1 MLTQRSEGLRRLL
14 LLCQVALTAGLFW
27 FGVWVMVNFYSPS
40 ATLTWRR
47 YSIYCVL
54 LVLGLTLEFLGRDN
68 SREYLLQNELLRQH
82 RLSLRQTFAS
92 VGTLVIY
99 LIATKDGFISRLF
112 LFNFVPW
119 LYVVLLFS
127 HHYLPPFLARRI
139 FRGIR
144 EEKTLLVGS
153 AARARQLRN
162 WLRVKSEIG
171 LHTIGIIASE
181 GPAVAAVDGHG
192 GNDVNLPVLGQ
203 PQDFERIVRELGIT
217 QVILLEFPHSE
228 ASRGIINKCDQL
240 GLRLVILSD
249 LEETLKHSVVH
260 FEDGGFRF
268 IALREEPLE
277 NPVNRFM
284 KRAIDLFASTFVLVF
299 VFPPLALL
307 VWVAQRL
314 QSPGPLLHK
323 QVRAGIQNRRF
334 LIYKF
339 RTMRV
344 GAEDDLTRQACDRDE
359 RVYPFARFLR
369 KLSLDEVP
377 QFWNVLRGEM
387 SIVGPRPHLLEHNDE
402 FAKLMA
408 GYHVRT
414 FVKPGITGLAQ
425 VRGFRGEARR
435 GADIENRVAC
445 DLEYLEN
452 WNLSLE
458 LGIIARTVAQL
469 FLPPPTAY

>member
-27 FGVWVMVNFYSPS
+27 FGVWVMVSFYSPS
-40 ATLTWRR
+40 AELTWRR
-47 YSIYCVL
+47 YSVYCVL

-82 RLSLRQTFAS
+82 RVSLRQTFAS

-119 LYVVLLFS
+119 LYIVLLFS
-127 HHYLPPFLARRI
+127 HHYLPPLLARRI

-144 EEKTLLVGS
+144 EERTLLVG
-153 AARARQLRN
+153 APARARQLRN

-171 LHTIGIIASE
+171 LHTAGLISSDADAAS
-181 GPAVAAVDGHG
+181 D
-192 GNDVNLPVLGQ
+192 DNLPLLGQ
-203 PQDFERIVRELGIT
+203 PHEFERVVREFGVT

-228 ASRGIINKCDQL
+228 SSRAIISACDQL
-240 GLRLVILSD
+240 GIRLVILSD

-284 KRAIDLFASTFVLVF
+284 KRTIDLFASAFVLIV
-299 VFPPLALL
+299 VFPVLALL
-307 VWVAQRL
+307 VWIAQRV

-323 QVRAGIQNRRF
+323 QIRAGIQNRRF

-339 RTMRV
+339 RTMRAD
-344 GAEDDLTRQACDRDE
+344 GSGDLARQASDRDE
-359 RVYPFARFLR
+359 RVYPFARLLR

-435 GADIENRVAC
+435 GSDIENRVAC

-458 LGIIARTVAQL
+458 IGIIARTVAQF